1 MRVCTRV
8 AVGSGRV
15 VSRQSGIRCAQAG
28 SSDTALEAPMNEQ
41 LLSIIHDVRRRWRT
55 KLLVRGAALTAAC
68 GGAALVL
75 AAWGLQWMRF
85 TPESILVARIVIG
98 LVFALLAYLLL
109 ARPLLRRVSDE
120 QVAMYL
126 EEHEPSLEAAIISAV
141 EAERTGLSRESP
153 ALVRRLVES
162 AIERCRTIDEGRGVE
177 RLPLKRYAGALGAAL
192 VIALAVFVLGPS
204 YLRHALSALLILS
217 RSVEAAAPYRIEVTP
232 GNATVPKGID
242 QTVKAKLEGFES
254 EQAALMVR
262 KSPDAPFEPMS
273 LIRSETAPA
282 DAHQY
287 EG

>member
-15 VSRQSGIRCAQAG
+15 VSRQSGMRCAQAG

-109 ARPLLRRVSDE
+109 ARPLFRRVTDE

-141 EAERTGLSRESP
+141 EAERTGLSQQSP
-153 ALVRRLVES
+153 ALVRKLVES
-162 AIERCRTIDEGRGVE
+162 AVEKCRSIEDGRRVE
-177 RLPLKRYAGALGAAL
+177 RAPVRQYSGVIGGVLALAAL
-192 VIALAVFVLGPS
+192 IFLLGPA
-204 YLRHALSALLILS
+204 YMRHALSALLVIS
-217 RSVEAAAPYRIEVTP
+217 RSVEAAAPYRIDVTP
-232 GNATVPKGID
+232 GNNTIPRGAD
-242 QTVKAKLEGFES
+242 QA
-254 EQAALMVR
+254 
-262 KSPDAPFEPMS
+262 
-273 LIRSETAPA
+273 I
-282 DAHQY
+282 
-287 EG
+287 